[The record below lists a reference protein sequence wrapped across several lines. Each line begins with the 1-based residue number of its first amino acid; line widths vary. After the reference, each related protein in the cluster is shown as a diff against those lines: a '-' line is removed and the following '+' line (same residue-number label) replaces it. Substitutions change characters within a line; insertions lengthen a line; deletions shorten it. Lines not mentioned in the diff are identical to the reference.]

1 MREFFQKFPLW
12 FWFAWVVVMILLIVN
27 TVQGYSTALN
37 AIAMLILTI
46 ANGIRIWKDYRYSAI
61 IFFVIGI
68 FCLFIL
74 VKTSLL

>member
-1 MREFFQKFPLW
+1 MKEFFQKFPLW

-46 ANGIRIWKDYRYSAI
+46 ANGIRIWKSQRYTAI
-61 IFFVIGI
+61 IFLAVSI
-68 FCLFIL
+68 FCIITL

>member
-1 MREFFQKFPLW
+1 MKEIFRKVPLW
-12 FWFAWVVVMILLIVN
+12 FWFVWVVVMILLIVN
-27 TVQGYSTALN
+27 MVQGYSSALN
-37 AIAMLILTI
+37 AIAMCLLTI

-68 FCLFIL
+68 FCLIVL